1 MSVSTLLHSERLS
14 DRGVLFLCS
23 QSQPAVLTRL
33 LKGLNG
39 RKVVLLTET
48 DAVLGAEMRQAVGS
62 SGLPRLIRTEMS
74 SHAAVPQA
82 VAAGAAVIA
91 VTPAVASLRATN
103 VRVPHA
109 VIEDLCGFGVPVQ
122 PIGVDL
128 PQEHCLSV
136 ESPGSFPEVVLC
148 VMPVIPAGRA
158 AHPLVQAALIEG
170 AAEAYAT
177 RATFGEHLG
186 RLLVAGL
193 KKHAAGA
200 VLHDGL
206 DGSEMSFARLFAA
219 AACLAGVIRK
229 ETKESRV
236 GIVLP
241 PGRAGM
247 IANLAVVLA
256 GKVPVNLNF
265 TAGKDAIESA
275 IRQSGIDRFVT
286 VDQIVRKVQTFPWPS
301 TRDIIFVERL
311 LPRMK
316 MGILKWELLLRLLPV
331 PALCSLLKLPSAGGD
346 AEAALLFTSGSSGEP
361 KGVVLTHRNLISN
374 VTQFAARLDLKET
387 SKLLG
392 CLPLFHSFGCTVT
405 LWYPL
410 IEGLS
415 LVTYPTPLEPPKLAE
430 LIEKHGVE
438 LLLATPTFLRGY
450 LRRVKVEQLAT
461 LKYVVTGAEKL
472 PLNLEEE
479 FRRKFGKPVMEGYG
493 LTETSPVTN
502 VNLPDPASNGK
513 LPVLAS
519 RRLGSTGQLMPGLAV
534 RITDAITGDAL
545 PVDRSGIIWMKGPN
559 VFTGYLKQPRKTEEV
574 LRDGWFSTGDV
585 GRLDADG
592 FLHIEGRLSRFSKIG
607 GEMVPHETV
616 EDYIIRALEL
626 ESDSERRI
634 AVVGVPDPDKGE
646 ALVLLSTVAGETVKQ
661 ELIQLRYTLLEQ
673 GVPSLWIPRRL
684 VPVAQIPILASG
696 KLDIKACEKLATSA
710 AG

>member
-1 MSVSTLLHSERLS
+1 
-14 DRGVLFLCS
+14 
-23 QSQPAVLTRL
+23 
-33 LKGLNG
+33 
-39 RKVVLLTET
+39 
-48 DAVLGAEMRQAVGS
+48 
-62 SGLPRLIRTEMS
+62 
-74 SHAAVPQA
+74 
-82 VAAGAAVIA
+82 
-91 VTPAVASLRATN
+91 
-103 VRVPHA
+103 
-109 VIEDLCGFGVPVQ
+109 
-122 PIGVDL
+122 
-128 PQEHCLSV
+128 
-136 ESPGSFPEVVLC
+136 
-148 VMPVIPAGRA
+148 
-158 AHPLVQAALIEG
+158 
-170 AAEAYAT
+170 
-177 RATFGEHLG
+177 
-186 RLLVAGL
+186 
-193 KKHAAGA
+193 
-200 VLHDGL
+200 
-206 DGSEMSFARLFAA
+206 
-219 AACLAGVIRK
+219 
-229 ETKESRV
+229 
-236 GIVLP
+236 
-241 PGRAGM
+241 
-247 IANLAVVLA
+247 
-256 GKVPVNLNF
+256 
-265 TAGKDAIESA
+265 
-275 IRQSGIDRFVT
+275 
-286 VDQIVRKVQTFPWPS
+286 
-301 TRDIIFVERL
+301 
-311 LPRMK
+311 
-316 MGILKWELLLRLLPV
+316 
-331 PALCSLLKLPSAGGD
+331 LCSLLKLPSSGGD

-374 VTQFAARLDLKET
+374 VTQFAARLDLAGT

-430 LIEKHGVE
+430 LIEKHSVE

-450 LRRVKVEQLAT
+450 LRRVKVEQLAS
-461 LKYVVTGAEKL
+461 LRYVVTGAEKL

>member
-1 MSVSTLLHSERLS
+1 
-14 DRGVLFLCS
+14 
-23 QSQPAVLTRL
+23 
-33 LKGLNG
+33 
-39 RKVVLLTET
+39 
-48 DAVLGAEMRQAVGS
+48 
-62 SGLPRLIRTEMS
+62 
-74 SHAAVPQA
+74 
-82 VAAGAAVIA
+82 
-91 VTPAVASLRATN
+91 
-103 VRVPHA
+103 
-109 VIEDLCGFGVPVQ
+109 
-122 PIGVDL
+122 
-128 PQEHCLSV
+128 
-136 ESPGSFPEVVLC
+136 
-148 VMPVIPAGRA
+148 
-158 AHPLVQAALIEG
+158 
-170 AAEAYAT
+170 
-177 RATFGEHLG
+177 
-186 RLLVAGL
+186 
-193 KKHAAGA
+193 
-200 VLHDGL
+200 
-206 DGSEMSFARLFAA
+206 
-219 AACLAGVIRK
+219 
-229 ETKESRV
+229 
-236 GIVLP
+236 
-241 PGRAGM
+241 
-247 IANLAVVLA
+247 
-256 GKVPVNLNF
+256 
-265 TAGKDAIESA
+265 
-275 IRQSGIDRFVT
+275 
-286 VDQIVRKVQTFPWPS
+286 
-301 TRDIIFVERL
+301 
-311 LPRMK
+311 
-316 MGILKWELLLRLLPV
+316 
-331 PALCSLLKLPSAGGD
+331 
-346 AEAALLFTSGSSGEP
+346 
-361 KGVVLTHRNLISN
+361 
-374 VTQFAARLDLKET
+374 
-387 SKLLG
+387 
-392 CLPLFHSFGCTVT
+392 
-405 LWYPL
+405 
-410 IEGLS
+410 LS